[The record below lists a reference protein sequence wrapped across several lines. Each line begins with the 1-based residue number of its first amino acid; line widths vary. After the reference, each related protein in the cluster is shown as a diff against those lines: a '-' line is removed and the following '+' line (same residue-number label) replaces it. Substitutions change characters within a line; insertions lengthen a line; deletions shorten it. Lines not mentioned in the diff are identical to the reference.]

1 MWSTF
6 HGKHVIPAIKRS
18 LSDWGLNY
26 FDLVYIHF
34 PIALEYVDPK
44 VRYPPGWTYD
54 GQDEV
59 RYAKTS
65 LQETWRNMEEA
76 VHQGLTKQIGISNYT
91 GALILDLLSYA
102 KIPPSVLQIEHHP
115 YLTQP
120 RLYFCYLYSV
130 ANRRIELAQEN
141 GIAVTGYSSFGPQSF
156 VELEWKKATD
166 EDVLFENKI
175 VKAAASA
182 HDVTPAQVLL
192 RWATQRGICVIPK
205 SNNPKRLAQNLDCN
219 SFDLTKKEL
228 DSISALNKGLRFN
241 DPSDYLKN
249 PIRLFA

>member
-1 MWSTF
+1 MEKYGRGCATGIDKTNWHFKLYGSVDFGFTELRKDPAVGLADRTPSISHSTAI
-6 HGKHVIPAIKRS
+6 VILPQ
-18 LSDWGLNY
+18 L
-26 FDLVYIHF
+26 
-34 PIALEYVDPK
+34 
-44 VRYPPGWTYD
+44 
-54 GQDEV
+54 
-59 RYAKTS
+59 
-65 LQETWRNMEEA
+65 
-76 VHQGLTKQIGISNYT
+76 
-91 GALILDLLSYA
+91 
-102 KIPPSVLQIEHHP
+102 
-115 YLTQP
+115 
-120 RLYFCYLYSV
+120 SV
-130 ANRRIELAQEN
+130 ADRRIELAQER

-166 EDVLFENKI
+166 EDLLFDNKV

-192 RWATQRGICVIPK
+192 RWATQRGLAVIPK

-228 DSISALNKGLRFN
+228 DDISSLNKGLRFN